1 MSRIRQ
7 LAQRVTRAARS
18 RCRLPILRL
27 RRHRRRVSGG
37 PRRVRVL
44 DWRGNRAAGDDLLG
58 LCVRRVFDQAADELG
73 LEIEFAED
81 DDADLVVIGGG
92 TLLGPRVPAIASALT
107 GPRIPMVVFG
117 TGYRG
122 PSEPLDGAE
131 RARFQKL
138 LSRSSM
144 IGVRG
149 ALSRERCAANGV
161 DGVEIIGDPG
171 LAFDPVPQVD
181 TVEGFSVGVMVRSM
195 GKTGEVQYLDNEGTY
210 TMIAELVDSF
220 IEFRGAIV
228 RFIGLAENVH
238 DSDREGAMSVM
249 GRMRARAGADI
260 EFIAGDDP
268 VEAFST
274 IASMDYVISQRLHPT
289 VIAWRAGKPC
299 VAFDYQFNKTA
310 DFMDSIGMSDWVL
323 RTDEYSKERYLSMYD
338 QLEIERPRLALR
350 ASRAIDGW
358 RSRQRE
364 FAARSL
370 RLVL

>member
-1 MSRIRQ
+1 M
-7 LAQRVTRAARS
+7 
-18 RCRLPILRL
+18 
-27 RRHRRRVSGG
+27 
-37 PRRVRVL
+37 
-44 DWRGNRAAGDDLLG
+44 
-58 LCVRRVFDQAADELG
+58 
-73 LEIEFAED
+73 
-81 DDADLVVIGGG
+81 
-92 TLLGPRVPAIASALT
+92 
-107 GPRIPMVVFG
+107 
-117 TGYRG
+117 
-122 PSEPLDGAE
+122 
-131 RARFQKL
+131 
-138 LSRSSM
+138 
-144 IGVRG
+144 
-149 ALSRERCAANGV
+149 
-161 DGVEIIGDPG
+161 
-171 LAFDPVPQVD
+171 
-181 TVEGFSVGVMVRSM
+181 GVMVRSM